1 MEVIQPLTKYLLG
14 HWSFTRK
21 FNNGNCGNG
30 IVEFKNKNVNE
41 LEYIENGTL
50 VVRDGKLLNASKKYI
65 YMIFNEK
72 LEIYFF
78 ENNKSLFQTIKFEKN
93 NRSIH
98 GTGFHKCGKD
108 NYKSKYDFSLDG
120 KFQIKH
126 TVWGPKK
133 NYTSITKFIKQ

>member
-50 VVRDGKLLNASKKYI
+50 VIRDGKLLNASKKYI
-65 YMIFNEK
+65 YRWEQLI
-72 LEIYFF
+72 
-78 ENNKSLFQTIKFEKN
+78 NKF
-93 NRSIH
+93 
-98 GTGFHKCGKD
+98 
-108 NYKSKYDFSLDG
+108 
-120 KFQIKH
+120 
-126 TVWGPKK
+126 
-133 NYTSITKFIKQ
+133 